1 MMTLLLLAAIVSFV
15 ATPAFVIGRRR
26 GLQNPWAAFIPF
38 VGIWIVLFESIGR
51 SGWFALLVFIPTAG
65 PLALLIWTA
74 VQVPAHH
81 GRSRW
86 WTLGMIVP
94 GVNVI
99 AYWFYAFTLPRN
111 DLALAGS

>member
-1 MMTLLLLAAIVSFV
+1 MMTLLLLAAIVFFV

-51 SGWFALLVFIPTAG
+51 SGWFAALVFIPTVG
-65 PLALLIWTA
+65 PFAVLIWTA

-86 WTLGMIVP
+86 WTLPFIIP
-94 GVNVI
+94 GVNLVG
-99 AYWFYAFTLPRN
+99 YWFYAFTLPRSEP
-111 DLALAGS
+111 LAFA